1 MIFDLDGTLADTEPL
16 VIGCM
21 LETIRAA
28 GYAVTEEQLLHY
40 IGPPLPVM
48 LKNMLGMELD
58 AAQPLYFDYLERYR
72 TTYMPRT
79 APLPGALELLDR
91 LAELEIPLAVVT
103 NKREDA
109 GARVGRG
116 AGLVGAVRDDHRGRH
131 GGRAEA
137 RRGAECLCAGGAG
150 GRGGRGGNRR
160 RHGVGAWAPARRQVW
175 RA

>member
-1 MIFDLDGTLADTEPL
+1 MTRLPSGVSRFSSEASTSASGAPMSGRCRYRAVIFDLDGTLADTEPL

-72 TTYMPRT
+72 TKYMPRT
-79 APLPGALELLDR
+79 APLPGALELLER
-91 LAELEIPLAVVT
+91 LAKLEIPLAVVT

-109 GARVGRG
+109 GVSRSRCW
-116 AGLVGAVRDDHRGRH
+116 AGPSGS
-131 GGRAEA
+131 
-137 RRGAECLCAGGAG
+137 
-150 GRGGRGGNRR
+150 
-160 RHGVGAWAPARRQVW
+160 
-175 RA
+175 